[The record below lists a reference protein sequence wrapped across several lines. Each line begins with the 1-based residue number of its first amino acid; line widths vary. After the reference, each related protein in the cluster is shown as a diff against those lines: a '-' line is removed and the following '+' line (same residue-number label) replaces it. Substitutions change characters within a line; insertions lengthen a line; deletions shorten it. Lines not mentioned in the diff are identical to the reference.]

1 MEVSCVIA
9 THNRKTI
16 YKAIESIIQQSH
28 SVELIVVDDGSNP
41 PVCKEGIRIIRNSY
55 PRGLSVCRNI
65 GLGASSGEII
75 AFMDDDAWAEKD
87 WVEQLVRSFVA
98 GADIVGGMVV
108 PVWERPRPWWL
119 KDSMLHLLA
128 INIQSR
134 CILGCNFA
142 VRRDLLERL
151 NYKFEEKLGR
161 KYNNLVVGDESELL
175 FAVRKTGYKYLF
187 NDAAVVYHMVPKE
200 RIRFLYFLKRN
211 FWEGRTESRRHR
223 VKSHLIC
230 YLRWLVRLTGEGF
243 RSLDQEKIE
252 TSFIQLVLLS
262 AYVYGIFFEWL
273 VGARDYKES

>member
-41 PVCKEGIRIIRNSY
+41 AVCKEGTNIIRNSY

-65 GLGASSGEII
+65 GLGASSGEIV
-75 AFMDDDAWAEKD
+75 AFMDDDAWAKED
-87 WVEQLVRSFVA
+87 WIEQLVESFEK

-108 PVWERPRPWWL
+108 PVWERPRPRWL
-119 KDSMLHLLA
+119 KDSTLHLLA

-142 VRRDLLERL
+142 IRRDLLERL

-161 KYNNLVVGDESELL
+161 KYNNLVVGDESEL
-175 FAVRKTGYKYLF
+175 FIRVQGEGYKHLF
-187 NDAAVVYHMVPKE
+187 NESAVVYHLVTKE
-200 RIRFLYFLKRN
+200 RIRFSYVLRRN

-223 VKSHLIC
+223 VRSHLI
-230 YLRWLVRLTGEGF
+230 YYIMWLVKLAGEGF
-243 RSLDQEKIE
+243 RSLDREKIE
-252 TSFIQLVLLS
+252 TTFIQSVLLL
-262 AYVYGIFFEWL
+262 AYVYGIFFEWI
-273 VGARDYKES
+273 VGARDYKKS